1 MVSYQLLGG
10 LCLFV
15 LWATALAV
23 AAAAWQELGALGELR
38 ARFRPLA
45 KGARGIGLLEG
56 QTELAPGGE
65 GDGSFASH
73 EIVQIGRAALGDER
87 TIVFRDRAHVSRV
100 SGGSLRGGA
109 ETWRIAADEARA
121 AVWTSLG
128 ARRLA
133 SAYADESAF
142 DAAYVEA
149 RGDGLVRTVATRV
162 RAGDRVFVAG
172 EVVEEGGA
180 LVVRAPAGG
189 ELVVATFDPRAF
201 VTSRTLLI
209 VAFIVGELLACAL
222 ATRLALWEPLFG
234 RVGTLGG
241 VLCLGFFLAVTPIGV
256 WVRDRCRP
264 PSRAFLHGVWTK
276 GA

>member
-1 MVSYQLLGG
+1 MLSYQLLGG

-23 AAAAWQELGALGELR
+23 AAAAWKELGALGELR
-38 ARFRPLA
+38 ARLRPLPR
-45 KGARGIGLLEG
+45 GARGVGLLEG
-56 QTELAPGGE
+56 DVELVAGGE
-65 GDGSFASH
+65 GDGWFASH
-73 EIVQIGRAALGDER
+73 EVVQIGRAALGDER

-100 SGGSLRGGA
+100 TGGSLRGAA
-109 ETWRIAADEARA
+109 ETWRVGADEARA
-121 AVWTSLG
+121 AVWTTLDAQRS
-128 ARRLA
+128 A
-133 SAYADESAF
+133 STHADDAAF
-142 DAAYVEA
+142 DAAYVDA

-180 LVVRAPAGG
+180 LVVRAPDGG
-189 ELVVATFDPRAF
+189 ELVVATEDPRVF
-201 VTSRTLLI
+201 VASRTRL
-209 VAFIVGELLACAL
+209 VAAFIVGELLACAL
-222 ATRLALWEPLFG
+222 ATRLALWQPLFG